1 MSSPSNRLL
10 RNGSI
15 YTFASVASAATA
27 LLVTPLLTR
36 RLGLAEYDRVAV
48 AIVVLNIAINI
59 LSLGLPVAI
68 IRMVHAETGG
78 RIKARNIAVMGFAL
92 VLTAAGLAAL
102 VAAIAGQR
110 EEIAFALLAGGA
122 GGAAAMVLAFYVA
135 TENPRPYVLVSFG
148 LGLGGPAGGLV
159 CVLTLGPQAI
169 HYMTGLAVV
178 YVAIAVSG
186 VLFLP
191 RHAPLKLSG
200 GQLSRALAVGLPMV
214 PHQFAVGSVAG
225 AAVLVEAILLPEGAA
240 AGTQLALLIASA
252 PLTIISALSS
262 ALTPIILSASL
273 ETRGARLTETS
284 NVIATLAALG
294 GGALAMLAPWFVEFL
309 APADKFDVA
318 AIVPTVAIASVAPAL
333 AVAFTSHLQI
343 VIASGKTLALA
354 YLSPIALAFG
364 IGIGIIVIP
373 WAGVPGAG
381 VMFIAV
387 YLFFLVF
394 ARALARKVSPVRWNE
409 SSVMIAV
416 LVAFAIATMGALLP
430 WGATVWG
437 VVRLAAAG
445 LLLAGALISFAR
457 KILPARA

>member
-1 MSSPSNRLL
+1 M
-10 RNGSI
+10 
-15 YTFASVASAATA
+15 
-27 LLVTPLLTR
+27 
-36 RLGLAEYDRVAV
+36 
-48 AIVVLNIAINI
+48 AIVVLNIAINL

-68 IRMVHAETGG
+68 IRAVHTEADG
-78 RIKARNIAVMGFAL
+78 KLSARNIAVMGFAL

-110 EEIAFALLAGGA
+110 EEITFALLAGGA
-122 GGAAAMVLAFYVA
+122 GGAAAMVLAYYVA

-148 LGLGGPAGGLV
+148 LSLGGPAGGLV

-178 YVAIAVSG
+178 YVAIAILG

-200 GQLSRALAVGLPMV
+200 SQLSRALAVGLPMV
-214 PHQFAVGSVAG
+214 PHQFAVGSATG
-225 AAVLVEAILLPEGAA
+225 AAVLLEALLLPEGAA
-240 AGTQLALLIASA
+240 AGTQLALLVASA

-262 ALTPIILSASL
+262 AWTPIILSAPL

-284 NVIATLAALG
+284 RVIATFAAFG
-294 GGALAMLAPWFVEFL
+294 GGALAMLAPWFIEFL

-318 AIVPTVAIASVAPAL
+318 SIVPTVAIASVAPAL
-333 AVAFTSHLQI
+333 AVAFTSHLQV

-354 YLSPIALAFG
+354 YLSPIAIALG
-364 IGIGIIVIP
+364 IGIGFIIIP

-381 VMFIAV
+381 VMFVAV
-387 YLFFLVF
+387 YIFFWVF
-394 ARALARKVSPVRWNE
+394 ARSLARKVSPVRWNE

-416 LVAFAIATMGALLP
+416 LFAFAIATMGALLP
-430 WGATVWG
+430 WDVAVWG

-457 KILPARA
+457 KILPVKA